1 MATLDA
7 VDIRA
12 TLQAGR
18 LVTEL
23 REVAGYGG
31 TIGGQFIVNGRGGLS
46 MRSDLRL
53 NEVQL
58 APLLTQFAG
67 YERLEGTGSGTIDL
81 LLVGNSMQALMN
93 SVSGSGSLDFGQ
105 GAILGLDIWG
115 MIRNLDTSYQGEGS
129 RTVYDSLAA
138 SFTVADGVLSNEDFA
153 MESAVGRVSGS
164 GTVGLGAR
172 VLDYTI
178 IPEVLAGEAS
188 GIRVPLRISG
198 AWSDPNFS
206 IDLEALAEAELQE
219 QIDALEEQ
227 ATGALQEA
235 ASEALGTDVE
245 TVEDLEDALE
255 DRLRE
260 EAETQLLRLFG
271 GGSGN

>member
-1 MATLDA
+1 M
-7 VDIRA
+7 
-12 TLQAGR
+12 
-18 LVTEL
+18 
-23 REVAGYGG
+23 
-31 TIGGQFIVNGRGGLS
+31 
-46 MRSDLRL
+46 
-53 NEVQL
+53 QL